1 MSFITHRHAVIETKK
16 NEIRQAGLDLQR
28 KLRSLY
34 LINNFVRGPP
44 KPHDIDYDAP
54 LGPDGEA
61 FVEKN
66 DSLNGH
72 VFEESTL
79 PFPFDTTSTPTP
91 ANPSSSQ
98 AQPPAHPVSPSS
110 ISAIVPPPPP
120 PPRDSTSSPVSR
132 QPRPDSI
139 GPSPSLPPSVPQQGL
154 DYSQI
159 TVPNFNE
166 QLSNSAA
173 TSSTVVPSQAFAPAN
188 TNKAQQPQPSDQN
201 APSTQP
207 APRRAKVIHLPS
219 QEEQERHLREF
230 ERAQE
235 GARQRERRED
245 ESIGLSVSV
254 PGPDAASSPSS
265 TAGAYSTSTP
275 KPPQHSPDTSP
286 DAEYSPARQ
295 AHLQETNFE
304 QGMSQ
309 INKNGRS
316 TDMLSPPDTN
326 ATPEAQLQS
335 EAEQAASS
343 SRYGEGAINGEPSR
357 TIAPSDSAMEYAG
370 PSELRSTKRESI
382 EPSSTWKVPTKPSG
396 SIDAEMQDDPLIIRQ
411 RTDPDVN
418 GVVPPEEPTRR
429 VTRVASG
436 AIRQKSVSEILG
448 ETPRPQNVNASR
460 KSSGQAGPLSAPF
473 TMRESFAPSKE
484 RRERPKRSMVVFP
497 KKEKTPS
504 PIRASKYEPDGYLAL
519 KGASEDPEK
528 DYLRPLFLHQAY
540 VQPRAPAFENLIQ
553 GAHKTLTTDN
563 IYANVRESID
573 YRILRRIYQLQ
584 NANKWSLRQMAKFPD
599 PLPPI
604 THQDHLLAEMKW
616 MRTDFREERK
626 WKAAAARRLAE
637 VCSVYVEAPEEVRLH
652 MRIKAR
658 IPPNSVEDAPS
669 DAVDN
674 IPELER
680 ANTDSGES
688 LENTPDMSPFDT
700 IAPTALFSLG
710 FDDVIFQLDPT
721 PTGEGI
727 LNELPLY
734 ESKPVEPL
742 PYFIA
747 ADAQKNQILPVS
759 KFATATAK
767 LVPKPSGPTRKRS
780 RFDYESEEDETVT
793 GFQPRKRSSSEVS
806 LFLSPARRSPR
817 HRELPPEESDVALFN
832 PINRHIRDRL
842 RANTAFRPPWEFSMP
857 TTNFFENRIPSQ
869 WTWDEDQK
877 LRTCVKKFSY
887 NWSLIA
893 MELQA
898 FTQPSLFVAAPERRT
913 PWECFERW
921 YQLEGLPNDMDKTA
935 YFRTYRQRIEAAN
948 KTVSAQVAQQM
959 QNPGPGPQFRRRPN
973 TQPYRVERRR
983 DSRHM
988 TMVDNIRKQA
998 RKRETALHRQHESAK
1013 ASALRKQHSETNQ
1026 ARNSGIHT
1034 PQEFSRMK
1042 HERELKMQERQEIY
1056 RQQLLQQQHQRTA
1069 AMQRSQMPGGQQ
1081 IPMPNGAG
1089 SQQRVGPP
1097 NGAQGPS
1104 PLAQM
1109 PNGQPGANLQ
1119 QQRPPSQGMMQ
1130 GGANFNNGAMNGM
1143 GGLNI
1148 PQAQMQALQNQQN
1161 RITHQGNSEN
1171 LHRLMVQRAQ
1181 QQQQQQYQ
1189 TPMQHGGSNLAVAHL
1204 GNAIQTPQMIAAMQA
1219 AAQQRLLNGTQNSLS
1234 SPSVATASPRPH
1246 PAQNHLVQQPQSL
1259 SSGHIPALHMLQQ
1272 QIAQNFPHLPEQEVM
1287 KRAQTELQSQMNQ
1300 INRKVMTQNAL
1311 SAASGSPAP
1320 MGNLAPMQQMGYNNP
1335 GSGMNGMPG
1344 AHSPTQYQ
1352 QQLRQQQAA
1361 AAARLGSGSPGM
1373 SNVGI
1378 ANSRSATPNGQGGLM
1393 MQRTTSG
1400 NAMGDDGSPGLM
1412 QAQMARP

>member
-1 MSFITHRHAVIETKK
+1 MDH
-16 NEIRQAGLDLQR
+16 
-28 KLRSLY
+28 
-34 LINNFVRGPP
+34 
-44 KPHDIDYDAP
+44 
-54 LGPDGEA
+54 
-61 FVEKN
+61 
-66 DSLNGH
+66 
-72 VFEESTL
+72 
-79 PFPFDTTSTPTP
+79 
-91 ANPSSSQ
+91 SQ
-98 AQPPAHPVSPSS
+98 TV
-110 ISAIVPPPPP
+110 
-120 PPRDSTSSPVSR
+120 
-132 QPRPDSI
+132 
-139 GPSPSLPPSVPQQGL
+139 
-154 DYSQI
+154 
-159 TVPNFNE
+159 VPNVHE
-166 QLSNSAA
+166 QLTNVAA
-173 TSSTVVPSQAFAPAN
+173 TSNTVAPHEAVAPAN
-188 TNKAQQPQPSDQN
+188 SNKDQHLPPSDQN
-201 APSTQP
+201 VSSSQP

-219 QEEQERHLREF
+219 QEEQEKHLREI

-295 AHLQETNFE
+295 AHLQDTNFE

-309 INKNGRS
+309 VNKNGRS

-335 EAEQAASS
+335 EAEQAANSL
-343 SRYGEGAINGEPSR
+343 RYGEDATNGEPSR
-357 TIAPSDSAMEYAG
+357 TIVPPDITMEDAG
-370 PSELRSTKRESI
+370 PSERRPTKRESI
-382 EPSSTWKVPTKPSG
+382 EPSSTWKMPTKPSG
-396 SIDAEMQDDPLIIRQ
+396 PVDAELQDDPLIIRQ
-411 RTDPDVN
+411 RTDPDGN

-448 ETPRPQNVNASR
+448 ETPRPQSVTASR
-460 KSSGQAGPLSAPF
+460 KSSQAGPLSAPF
-473 TMRESFAPSKE
+473 SMRESFGSSKMD
-484 RRERPKRSMVVFP
+484 REKSKRSMVVFP

-540 VQPRAPAFENLIQ
+540 VQPRAPAFENLVQ

-637 VCSVYVEAPEEVRLH
+637 VCSVYVAAPEEVRVH
-652 MRIKAR
+652 MRVKAK
-658 IPPNSVEDAPS
+658 IPPKSVEEAPS
-669 DAVDN
+669 DAMDN

-680 ANTDSGES
+680 ANTESGES
-688 LENTPDMSPFDT
+688 LENTPDIPPFDT

-710 FDDVIFQLDPT
+710 FDDVVFQLDPT

-767 LVPKPSGPTRKRS
+767 LVPKPSGPPRKRS

-898 FTQPSLFVAAPERRT
+898 FTQPSLFVAAAERRT

-983 DSRHM
+983 DTRHM

-1056 RQQLLQQQHQRTA
+1056 RQQLLQQQQQRTA

-1081 IPMPNGAG
+1081 PPMPNGAG

-1097 NGAQGPS
+1097 NGVQGPS
-1104 PLAQM
+1104 PPAQM
-1109 PNGQPGANLQ
+1109 PNGQPGANVQ

-1148 PQAQMQALQNQQN
+1148 PQAQMQAMQNQQH
-1161 RITHQGNSEN
+1161 RINHQGSSDN
-1171 LHRLMVQRAQ
+1171 LHRLMVQQRA
-1181 QQQQQQYQ
+1181 QQQQQYQ
-1189 TPMQHGGSNLAVAHL
+1189 TQMQHGGNNLAVAHL
-1204 GNAIQTPQMIAAMQA
+1204 GNTIQTPQMIAAMQQ
-1219 AAQQRLLNGTQNSLS
+1219 AQQQRQMNGIQNSLS
-1234 SPSVATASPRPH
+1234 SPSLAAASPRPH
-1246 PAQNHLVQQPQSL
+1246 SAQNQLVQQPQPL
-1259 SSGHIPALHMLQQ
+1259 SSGHIPALHMIQQ
-1272 QIAQNFPHLPEQEVM
+1272 QVAQQNPHLTEQEVI
-1287 KRAQTELQSQMNQ
+1287 KRAQAELQNQ
-1300 INRKVMTQNAL
+1300 INRKMMAQNAL

-1320 MGNLAPMQQMGYNNP
+1320 MGNLNPMQQMGYSNP
-1335 GSGMNGMPG
+1335 GNGMNGMPG

-1352 QQLRQQQAA
+1352 QQLRTIQQQQQAA

-1373 SNVGI
+1373 SNAGV
-1378 ANSRSATPNGQGGLM
+1378 ANSRSATPNGPQGGLM
-1393 MQRTTSG
+1393 MQRTASG
-1400 NAMGDDGSPGLM
+1400 SAMGDDGSPRLM

>member
-1 MSFITHRHAVIETKK
+1 MSFTTHRHAVIESKK
-16 NEIRQAGLDLQR
+16 NEIRQAGVDLQR
-28 KLRSLY
+28 QLRSLY
-34 LINNFVRGPP
+34 LINRFVRGPP
-44 KPHDIDYDAP
+44 KPHEIDYDAP
-54 LGPDGEA
+54 LDPDGEV

-66 DSLNGH
+66 DILNGH
-72 VFEESTL
+72 VFDESSL
-79 PFPFDTTSTPTP
+79 PSPFDTTTSPTP
-91 ANPSSSQ
+91 LNQPSAQKQSLAQPVSSSSP
-98 AQPPAHPVSPSS
+98 APALSPPSCNA
-110 ISAIVPPPPP
+110 
-120 PPRDSTSSPVSR
+120 TSSPVSR
-132 QPRPDSI
+132 PQRPD
-139 GPSPSLPPSVPQQGL
+139 PTALSPSLPPALPQQP
-154 DYSQI
+154 SNHSHTSAPHVQ
-159 TVPNFNE
+159 E
-166 QLSNSAA
+166 QLANSAA
-173 TSSTVVPSQAFAPAN
+173 VANTVTPSEALAPA
-188 TNKAQQPQPSDQN
+188 TGIKARQILPSEENASSAQP
-201 APSTQP
+201 TT
-207 APRRAKVIHLPS
+207 RRAKVIHLPS
-219 QEEQERHLREF
+219 QEEQEKHLREIQ
-230 ERAQE
+230 RAQE
-235 GARQRERRED
+235 GARHRERRED
-245 ESIGLSVSV
+245 ESLGLSVSV

-286 DAEYSPARQ
+286 DAEYSPPRQ

-309 INKNGRS
+309 VNKSGRS
-316 TDMLSPPDTN
+316 ADMLSPPGMT

-343 SRYGEGAINGEPSR
+343 LQYGGRDIDGEPSR
-357 TIAPSDSAMEYAG
+357 TIAPSEIIVENAG
-370 PSELRSTKRESI
+370 PSDLGLTKRESI
-382 EPSSTWKVPTKPSG
+382 EPSSTWKVSTKPPG
-396 SIDAEMQDDPLIIRQ
+396 SADAELHDDPLIIRQ
-411 RTDPDVN
+411 RTGPNDS
-418 GVVPPEEPTRR
+418 GVVQPEEPTRR

-448 ETPRPQNVNASR
+448 ETPRPQNANGHR
-460 KSSGQAGPLSAPF
+460 KGSQAGPLSAPF
-473 TMRESFAPSKE
+473 SMRESFAPSKE
-484 RRERPKRSMVVFP
+484 DKEKSKRSMVVFT

-504 PIRASKYEPDGYLAL
+504 PIRASKYEPDGYQAL

-563 IYANVRESID
+563 VYANVRESID

-626 WKAAAARRLAE
+626 WKTAAARRLAE
-637 VCSVYVEAPEEVRLH
+637 VCSVYVAAPEEVRVH
-652 MRIKAR
+652 MRVKAT
-658 IPPNSVEDAPS
+658 IPPMPVDDALSNAVE
-669 DAVDN
+669 N
-674 IPELER
+674 LPELEQ
-680 ANTDSGES
+680 ASIESGDS
-688 LENTPDMSPFDT
+688 LENTPDITPFDT
-700 IAPTALFSLG
+700 VAPAALFSLG
-710 FDDVIFQLDPT
+710 FDDVVFQLDYT

-734 ESKPVEPL
+734 ESKPVEPP

-767 LVPKPSGPTRKRS
+767 LVPKPSGPLRKRS

-877 LRTCVKKFSY
+877 LRTCVKNFSY

-898 FTQPSLFVAAPERRT
+898 FTQPSLFVAAAERRT

-921 YQLEGLPNDMDKTA
+921 FQLEGLPNDMDKTA
-935 YFRTYRQRIEAAN
+935 YFRTYRQRIETAN
-948 KTVSAQVAQQM
+948 KTVAAQVAQQM
-959 QNPGPGPQFRRRPN
+959 QNPGPSPQFRRRPN

-983 DSRHM
+983 DTRHM

-998 RKRETALHRQHESAK
+998 RKREAALHRQHESAK
-1013 ASALRKQHSETNQ
+1013 ASALRKQHSESSQ

-1056 RQQLLQQQHQRTA
+1056 RQQLLQQQQQRTA

-1081 IPMPNGAG
+1081 PPMPNGAG
-1089 SQQRVGPP
+1089 VQPRVGPP

-1104 PLAQM
+1104 PPAQM
-1109 PNGQPGANLQ
+1109 PNGQPVANVQ

-1130 GGANFNNGAMNGM
+1130 GGANFTNGAMNGM
-1143 GGLNI
+1143 GGLSM
-1148 PQAQMQALQNQQN
+1148 PPAQMQALQNQQH
-1161 RITHQGNSEN
+1161 RINHQGSNEN
-1171 LHRLMVQRAQ
+1171 LHRLMVQQRA
-1181 QQQQQQYQ
+1181 QQQQQYQ
-1189 TPMQHGGSNLAVAHL
+1189 TQLQHGGNNLAVAHL
-1204 GNAIQTPQMIAAMQA
+1204 GNAINQTPQMIAAMQA
-1219 AAQQRLLNGTQNSLS
+1219 AQQQRQMNGIQNSLS
-1234 SPSVATASPRPH
+1234 SPSMAAASPRPH
-1246 PAQNHLVQQPQSL
+1246 SAHNQLIQQPQPL
-1259 SSGHIPALHMLQQ
+1259 SSGHIPALHILQQ
-1272 QIAQNFPHLPEQEVM
+1272 QIAQKYPQFTETEVVKHAQEQ
-1287 KRAQTELQSQMNQ
+1287 LQGQ
-1300 INRKVMTQNAL
+1300 INRKVMAQNAL

-1320 MGNLAPMQQMGYNNP
+1320 MGNLASMQQMGYSNP
-1335 GSGMNGMPG
+1335 GNGMNGMPG
-1344 AHSPTQYQ
+1344 AHSPIQYQ
-1352 QQLRQQQAA
+1352 QQLHRMQQQQQAT

-1373 SNVGI
+1373 SNVGLV
-1378 ANSRSATPNGQGGLM
+1378 NSRSATPNGQQGGLM
-1393 MQRTTSG
+1393 MQRTASG
-1400 NAMGDDGSPGLM
+1400 NAMGDDGSPRIM
-1412 QAQMARP
+1412 QAQIAMP